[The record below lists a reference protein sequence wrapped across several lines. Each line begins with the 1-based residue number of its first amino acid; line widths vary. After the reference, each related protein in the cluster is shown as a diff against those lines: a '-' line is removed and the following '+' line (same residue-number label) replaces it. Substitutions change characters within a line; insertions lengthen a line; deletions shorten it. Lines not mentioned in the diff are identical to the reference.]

1 MDLLLRILIG
11 AIALLFLVMGL
22 GYMFDPASNAAD
34 LSVTP
39 IGEHGLNTLRGDLG
53 GLFLASTVLLVL
65 GLVQRKIEWF
75 LSVAVF
81 MSVIATGRII
91 GFIIDGNPAQLALV
105 AFGFELGITAL
116 LVLASYRQY
125 RATAQDR

>member
-1 MDLLLRILIG
+1 MDLLLRVLIG

-22 GYMFDPASNAAD
+22 GYMFDPAANAPD

-53 GLFLASTVLLVL
+53 GLFIASTVLLVL
-65 GLVQRKIEWF
+65 GLLQRKVEWF

-81 MSVIATGRII
+81 MGVIATGRVI
-91 GFIIDGNPAQLALV
+91 GFVLDGNPAELALI
-105 AFGFELGITAL
+105 AFAFEILIASV
-116 LVLASYRQY
+116 LVLASYRQR
-125 RATAQDR
+125 RASLEP